1 MYDQWVQRGTE
12 LVNHVLDGEDYR
24 KLPRYGDVY
33 GDDPADSAAASV
45 NRKLELQHE
54 AWVKKTSAKTQ

>member
-12 LVNHVLDGEDYR
+12 LVNRVLDGEDYR
-24 KLPRYGDVY
+24 KLPRYGDLS
-33 GDDPADSAAASV
+33 GDDPADAAAASV

-54 AWVKKTSAKTQ
+54 AWVNKTRAKTQ